1 MRENRVQRNKRMRKE
16 TIRKIIFTIALL
28 VFITSLVKLFLIF
41 NEYRKNSNTY
51 DELRNYSPASGDIVQ
66 YVEDG
71 ENKTFKYTFR
81 PEDYEKL
88 LEINSEFKGWINI
101 PGTKIDY
108 PLAQADNNEYYLTH
122 NFKKEEN
129 EGGAI
134 FITKENSN
142 PFVDRNTIIHGHY
155 MKDGSMFGDLHQY
168 KNEDTFINSNTIYIS
183 LRDEVLEYEIFS
195 TYVEEASSDPYY
207 ISFSSDDDYVQ
218 YLNNLRDKS
227 TFKKDVTFTKDDKII
242 TLSTCSYE
250 TKNSRL
256 LIHAKLKR

>member
-1 MRENRVQRNKRMRKE
+1 
-16 TIRKIIFTIALL
+16 
-28 VFITSLVKLFLIF
+28 
-41 NEYRKNSNTY
+41 
-51 DELRNYSPASGDIVQ
+51 
-66 YVEDG
+66 
-71 ENKTFKYTFR
+71 
-81 PEDYEKL
+81 
-88 LEINSEFKGWINI
+88 
-101 PGTKIDY
+101 
-108 PLAQADNNEYYLTH
+108 
-122 NFKKEEN
+122 
-129 EGGAI
+129 
-134 FITKENSN
+134 
-142 PFVDRNTIIHGHY
+142 